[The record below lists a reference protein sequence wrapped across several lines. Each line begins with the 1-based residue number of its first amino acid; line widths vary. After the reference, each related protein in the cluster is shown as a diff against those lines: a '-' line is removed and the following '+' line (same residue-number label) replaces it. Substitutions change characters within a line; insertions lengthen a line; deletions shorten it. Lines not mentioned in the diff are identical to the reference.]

1 MTDVTAGEQTQVE
14 TPPTAEE
21 MARELE
27 FVRLS
32 DQAALDLR
40 VGRIESAWTATQKLL
55 EGWPESTSAQELAGD
70 VALAQGKVALAR
82 QHYQAAM
89 RLEPANID
97 AERKYAMALVTQTPE
112 ERREALLAGGIANP
126 SARASESRKPLN
138 AVLNALLFP
147 GMGQL
152 YNREQEKGLAM
163 IGTAAVSLIC
173 LLYVLLPYFSAQLT
187 IRRADSSMRARVE
200 GAHEVLSNMGVGS
213 WLLVGIAIAVYVGLY
228 LWGIYDAWQQ
238 AQSEDERLLGVR

>member
-1 MTDVTAGEQTQVE
+1 MTDGTVGDE
-14 TPPTAEE
+14 TRLEIPPTAEE
-21 MARELE
+21 VALEQE

-40 VGRIESAWTATQKLL
+40 LGRIAAAWTTTQKLL

-70 VALAQGKVALAR
+70 VAAAQGKVALAR

-89 RLEPANID
+89 RLEPANVD

-112 ERREALLAGGIANP
+112 ERRQALLAGVIANP
-126 SARASESRKPLN
+126 SARTGEGRKPLN

-152 YNREQEKGLAM
+152 YNKEQEKGLAM
-163 IGTAAVSLIC
+163 IGAAALSLIC
-173 LLYVLLPYFSAQLT
+173 LLYVLMPYFSAQVT
-187 IRRADSSMRARVE
+187 IRRADSSMRTRVE
-200 GAHEVLSNMGVGS
+200 GAQEVINGMGAGS
-213 WLLVGIAIAVYVGLY
+213 WLLVALAIAVYVGLY

-238 AQSEDERLLGVR
+238 SQSEDDILLGVR